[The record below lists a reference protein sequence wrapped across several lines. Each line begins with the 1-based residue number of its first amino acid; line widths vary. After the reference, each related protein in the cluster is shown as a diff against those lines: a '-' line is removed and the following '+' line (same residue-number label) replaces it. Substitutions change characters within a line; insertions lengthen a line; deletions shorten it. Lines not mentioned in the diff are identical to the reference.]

1 MATSSI
7 FDPIVINDPEGMKI
21 LAEKLK
27 EFEEYEGFDS
37 EKDAESPCSTKEELR
52 EFLTSCGVYKSE
64 D

>member
-27 EFEEYEGFDS
+27 EFEETEIPD
-37 EKDAESPCSTKEELR
+37 EDENTDSPCLTYKEVC
-52 EFLTSCGVYKSE
+52 EFLKDVDDLGP
-64 D
+64 